1 MNNCKEF
8 WLLPSLLPS
17 HWFGLPK
24 ERCYWQC
31 PSLRIGV
38 ALSECVYDDVQVR
51 NHGGD
56 VMVSLIEGTD
66 DVATQFVAVEKGGG
80 GDALVDDSYLL
91 VSLNGQKD
99 VKIQDAVLLLKSQ
112 KVEALELDV
121 LHSVLRSSNGS

>member
-1 MNNCKEF
+1 
-8 WLLPSLLPS
+8 
-17 HWFGLPK
+17 
-24 ERCYWQC
+24 
-31 PSLRIGV
+31 
-38 ALSECVYDDVQVR
+38 
-51 NHGGD
+51 
-56 VMVSLIEGTD
+56 MVSLIEGTD